1 MDYKWEGWNKP
12 VTIATLAA
20 LEMRLPK
27 EYVNLFKPG
36 AFRFDDGTTQ
46 GWIIDQLYDQN
57 FNKLTC
63 YTDQNN
69 FTYDF
74 KLCNSQNLALG
85 ASGCPVI
92 VLAGSNVTI
101 LQFYLLSP
109 DLRNNQDW
117 KNINGFSLDL
127 QRNYYSSCGDLGDY
141 LFQMSITVID
151 KTTKATR
158 YFGECDAQTGEFI
171 FHKTTAQQPYHFEW
185 KADAFKDPNL
195 ELWQLRLRFIQPH
208 YSGLGAGECLPK
220 GSWLVGNIKQE

>member
-27 EYVNLFKPG
+27 EYINLFKPG

-46 GWIIDQLYDQN
+46 GWTIDQLYDQD

-63 YTDQNN
+63 YTDQN
-69 FTYDF
+69 FITYDF
-74 KLCNSQNLALG
+74 KLSNSQNLALA
-85 ASGCPVI
+85 ASGYPV
-92 VLAGSNVTI
+92 VALAGSNVTM
-101 LQFYLLSP
+101 LQFYLFSP

-117 KNINGFSLDL
+117 KNIKGFSLDL

-141 LFQMSITVID
+141 LFQMSVTAID
-151 KTTKATR
+151 KSTKAIK
-158 YFGECDAQTGEFI
+158 YYGEWDTQANDFI
-171 FHKTTAQQPYHFEW
+171 FHKITAQQPYHFEW
-185 KADAFKDPNL
+185 KSAAFTDANL

-208 YSGLGAGECLPK
+208 YSSPGSGECLPK